1 MMAMICMTVLT
12 LPYLSA
18 AMTTP
23 SSMAIARK
31 PVTASSRPM
40 MTTVTH
46 AGTHPS
52 STNMIRM
59 EQISNLSARGSRN
72 FPKLVTIFIKKIGE
86 RRDAEKHRCK
96 KARDLPRKIQQEN
109 DRNDEKNP
117 GQCKLIC
124 QIEHSITRFWRQLLG
139 FYSTTI
145 VKGKEQNS
153 PPQRFCFG

>member
-1 MMAMICMTVLT
+1 MSPPQPRNPRRNPPQLNEHDQDGADKQLVGKGVQKLSEARNHIPLT
-12 LPYLSA
+12 
-18 AMTTP
+18 
-23 SSMAIARK
+23 
-31 PVTASSRPM
+31 
-40 MTTVTH
+40 
-46 AGTHPS
+46 G
-52 STNMIRM
+52 NM
-59 EQISNLSARGSRN
+59 
-72 FPKLVTIFIKKIGE
+72 PIKKIGE
-86 RRDAEKHRCK
+86 RCDAEKHRCK